1 MAFGPA
7 ILEVD
12 CSISMQKTVGRPMG
26 ELTALARRVRRSN
39 FNDP

>member
-12 CSISMQKTVGRPMG
+12 CSISMQKTLRN
-26 ELTALARRVRRSN
+26 TASSALIR
-39 FNDP
+39 